1 MRICPNCNHKGEDN
15 MNFCPLCGSQ
25 MSYVQPTYEPQPTGF
40 YPTPAPKKPHLA
52 LKIVSM
58 SLSIYGAVMMTLGL
72 LYTLIGLAE
81 EGMAFG
87 MSFAFALFSLPMSIV
102 GLCLASKCRDAGD
115 TSAFSR
121 VGKILGIVGII
132 LSAVSLFI
140 GFCSLAAL

>member
-15 MNFCPLCGSQ
+15 MNFCSLCGSQ
-25 MSYVQPTYEPQPTGF
+25 MSYVQPTFEPQHTDF
-40 YPTPAPKKPHLA
+40 YPDPAPKKPHLA

-58 SLSIYGAVMMTLGL
+58 SLSIYGAFMMTLGL

-87 MSFAFALFSLPMSIV
+87 MSFAFALFSLPMCIV
-102 GLCLASKCRDAGD
+102 GLCLAAKCQDAGD

-121 VGKILGIVGII
+121 VGKALGIVGII
-132 LSAVSLFI
+132 LSAVALFI